1 MKNKKSYINN
11 FTTYWAVKM
20 LKLYAAYVK
29 QLIFYKESLAIIGN
43 FTTFAPKEIIDRIVT
58 RHQSGRDGFANGKN
72 PVLI

>member
-1 MKNKKSYINN
+1 
-11 FTTYWAVKM
+11 M

-29 QLIFYKESLAIIGN
+29 QLIFYKESLAVIGN